1 MRVPTAAE
9 GRFGE
14 KWPQDT
20 MNASMN
26 TPWAVL
32 GRNRELI
39 WVLALK
45 ELRVRYRRSTLG
57 FLWALLNPLM
67 MMVILTVVFS
77 KITRTNIPFYAV
89 FLISAL
95 LPWTFFSQC
104 LSYCADS
111 VVGNGE
117 LLKKVKVEKVV
128 FPMAAIVSNTVN
140 FTFSLVPLVLILL
153 VLRFPFHWTWIYLP
167 VALMPLVLFATGC
180 GMFFAAMNVFFRD
193 VSHILQI
200 LLTGWFYLCPI
211 IYPLDLLP
219 PRYQRVL
226 ALNPLTQIL
235 EGFRAAIYDGHL
247 PSNGSIAMAFGWGA
261 LALFVGFFV
270 FRKQQDDF
278 IYYV

>member
-1 MRVPTAAE
+1 MTTLVL
-9 GRFGE
+9 
-14 KWPQDT
+14 
-20 MNASMN
+20 
-26 TPWAVL
+26 L

-39 WVLALK
+39 RVLALK

-77 KITRTNIPFYAV
+77 KITRSATPNYTI

-104 LSYCADS
+104 LTYCADS
-111 VVGNGE
+111 VVGNSE
-117 LLKKVKVEKVV
+117 LLKKVRVEKMV
-128 FPMAAIVSNTVN
+128 FPMAAIVSNTLN
-140 FTFSLVPLVLILL
+140 FCFSLVPLVLILL

-167 VALMPLVLFATGC
+167 VAMAPLVMFAAGC

-193 VSHILQI
+193 VAHILQI
-200 LLTGWFYLCPI
+200 VLTGWFYLCPI

-219 PRYQRVL
+219 ARYQTVL
-226 ALNPLTQIL
+226 WLNPLAQIL
-235 EGFRAAIYDGHL
+235 EGFRAAIYDGRL
-247 PSNGSIAMAFGWGA
+247 PSHASMAAAFAWG
-261 LALFVGFFV
+261 LIALFVGLQV
-270 FRKQQDDF
+270 FRRRQDEF